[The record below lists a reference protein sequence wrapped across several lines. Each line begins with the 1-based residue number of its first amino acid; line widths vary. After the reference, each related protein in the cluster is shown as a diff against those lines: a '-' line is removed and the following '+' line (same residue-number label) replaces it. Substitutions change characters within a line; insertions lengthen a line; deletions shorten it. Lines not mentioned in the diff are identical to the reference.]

1 MKPLRI
7 ARLILILSL
16 LVGCTSQARSA
27 STTDSSPQN
36 QIQTASPQS
45 YTPTLSSS
53 TVIPLITST
62 PTPPPSQKVWS
73 TDPHPL
79 QIEVERQWTYPG
91 SEITFEETL
100 PSRATYDQFVVSYL
114 SDGYKIYAY
123 MAIPNGERPDTGWP
137 AIILNHGY
145 SNVTTYVTTEK
156 YVAFMDVLSR
166 SGYIV
171 FKPDYRAHGKS
182 EGPLPVGGGYG
193 SPDYMVDTLN
203 AVASVKAYKDADP
216 DRIGMVGHSMGG
228 AITLRAMVVSKDIKA
243 GVIWSGVVAPYS
255 TLIYRWNRPPTPTPS
270 PATQTA
276 AAATPLSTQ
285 QSPITGFRGSVSS
298 WARDIFEKYGSPDEN
313 PAFWDSISPSA
324 YIKDLSGP
332 LQLQAAKGD
341 SQVPYVWSEQLG
353 EQLELAG
360 MPYELYIYEK
370 DNHNITDNFLIAI
383 ARTREF
389 FDMYVKNR

>member
-7 ARLILILSL
+7 ASLILIFTL
-16 LVGCTSQARSA
+16 LVGCASQVGTTSRVDPVLS
-27 STTDSSPQN
+27 N
-36 QIQTASPQS
+36 QIKTAGPVQS
-45 YTPTLSSS
+45 TPLPSFPTELPLATPTL
-53 TVIPLITST
+53 TPIPTK
-62 PTPPPSQKVWS
+62 PVWS
-73 TDPHPL
+73 SDPHPL

-123 MAIPNGERPDTGWP
+123 MAIPNGTKPETGWP
-137 AIILNHGY
+137 TIILNHGY

-182 EGPLPVGGGYG
+182 EGPRPLGGGYG
-193 SPDYMVDTLN
+193 SPDYMVDVLN

-216 DRIGMVGHSMGG
+216 ERIGMVGHSMGG
-228 AITLRAMVVSKDIKA
+228 AITLRAMVVSKDIKG

-255 TLIYRWNRPPTPTPS
+255 TLVYRWNRSVTPTPTTLSSTPS
-270 PATQTA
+270 AT
-276 AAATPLSTQ
+276 ATS
-285 QSPITGFRGSVSS
+285 FRGSVSS
-298 WARDIFEKYGSPDEN
+298 WAGDVFGKYGTPEQN

-324 YIKDLSGP
+324 HLTELSGP

-341 SQVPYVWSEQLG
+341 TQVPYIWSEQLG
-353 EQLELAG
+353 TQLELAG

-383 ARTREF
+383 QRTREF
-389 FDMYVKNR
+389 FDKYVKNR